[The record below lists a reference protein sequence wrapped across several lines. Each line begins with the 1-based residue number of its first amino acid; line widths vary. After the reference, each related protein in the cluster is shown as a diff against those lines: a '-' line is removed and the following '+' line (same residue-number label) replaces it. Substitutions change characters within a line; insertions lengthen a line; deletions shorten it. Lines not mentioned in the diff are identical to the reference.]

1 MIDYKRSGVD
11 IDKSDSFIED
21 ITKMVSATKRREVIG
36 NIGGKIQKADT
47 CFFYR
52 RRRDQAYGSGAI
64 KYAFYHRHRPGWY
77 VRE

>member
-36 NIGGKIQKADT
+36 NIGGFSAFTKIP
-47 CFFYR
+47 
-52 RRRDQAYGSGAI
+52 G
-64 KYAFYHRHRPGWY
+64 KYKKPIL
-77 VRE
+77 V